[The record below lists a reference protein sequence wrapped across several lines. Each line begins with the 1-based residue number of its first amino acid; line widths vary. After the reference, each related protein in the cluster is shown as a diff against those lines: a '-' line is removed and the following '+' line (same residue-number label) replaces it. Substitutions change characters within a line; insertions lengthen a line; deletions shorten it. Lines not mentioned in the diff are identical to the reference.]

1 MIKKKRTR
9 SQPIRTLSLIP
20 VKIKITMNEN
30 IPLYQR
36 LNSKI
41 KELKTLGMSNIE
53 IEAKLNISRTTF
65 RKGLNF

>member
-1 MIKKKRTR
+1 MRTR
-9 SQPIRTLSLIP
+9 WVPIRTISLIP

-53 IEAKLNISRTTF
+53 IEVKLNISRTTF